1 MNGFVDVMLSFPT
14 VIFTVLLGIALI
26 YWLLVIL
33 GALDHDLGDPGGF
46 FHGVDGALDGAQG
59 ALDGV
64 GEAAHGALD
73 GAGEAAHGALDH
85 HGSAEAFG
93 ILGILG
99 LHGVPLTM
107 VLTVIVLVGWAVSGL
122 ATTLLRGMLPQDWL
136 TGVLQW
142 LVAGGVA
149 ISALTAGM
157 LTAAVVLRPLRTV
170 FKTEPGRRK
179 NSLVGAIG
187 VVTTQR
193 VDERFGQAEV
203 KADDD
208 FVLIEVRCEQENE
221 LRKGSRVLIFEHD
234 AKNDVFHVVAH
245 RED

>member
-14 VIFTVLLGIALI
+14 VIFTVLLGIAVI

-33 GALDHDLGDPGGF
+33 GALDHDLGDPGGLV
-46 FHGVDGALDGAQG
+46 HGADQALDG
-59 ALDGV
+59 
-64 GEAAHGALD
+64 AHGALD
-73 GAGEAAHGALDH
+73 GAGEAVHGSLDH

-122 ATTLLRGMLPQDWL
+122 ATTLLRGALPEHWL
-136 TGVLQW
+136 SGVLQW
-142 LVAGGVA
+142 IVAGGVGL
-149 ISALTAGM
+149 SALAAGM
-157 LTAAVVLRPLRTV
+157 LCAAVVLRPLRTV
-170 FKTEPGRRK
+170 FKTEPGRYK
-179 NSLVGAIG
+179 HTLVGTVG

-193 VDERFGQAEV
+193 VDARFGQAEV
-203 KADDD
+203 RADDD
-208 FVLIEVRCEQENE
+208 YVLVQVRCEQENE